1 MSEVSLGTILAS
13 GSFHPYRSMST
24 LKSISTSNAPSAIG
38 PYSQAIVANGF
49 VFASGQIPIVPETNQ
64 IVSDDVKEQTRQVIK
79 NLSNVLQ
86 EANSSLSQVVK
97 TTVFIK
103 NMNDFSAVNEV
114 YAEHFGDHK
123 PARATVEVAR
133 LPKDVKVEIEGI
145 AVVGKFIRI
154 LLVLV
159 LFAQKKMEF
168 FSRGYKGLLGEK
180 GQPQSVEITISKLC
194 DRASNSTLLEDRRAA
209 ILGLK
214 GLSREYRLEVGE
226 KGLGALLHIL
236 NEDRADI
243 DTTKAILEILNILC
257 TPNEQQD
264 PTVDLGVRFT
274 DEIVHDS
281 ANINLLL
288 DILQEYDFYVRF
300 HNIQLL
306 GTLLSIRPDRVQDC
320 ILTAPMGIS
329 RLMDLLDD
337 RREIIRNENLLLLI
351 ALTENNADIQ
361 KIVAFE
367 NAFERL
373 LEIIAEEDGLSGGII
388 VQDCMQLIHNLLRYN
403 VSNQNFF
410 RETSCI
416 QRIPALL
423 GSSLDNKNKNYEIE
437 FLVQEWQ
444 EQKVTNTTALLELI
458 RILVVPN
465 NINTLNNQNVMAQC
479 GVLKTVVELALS
491 SNAPSSV
498 KAHSL
503 YALADLIR
511 GNSSNQEFLARTV
524 VTVPYSP
531 QRSNST
537 QNSTPDS
544 HNRSSHEQIPT
555 LPPRPTVMAIIAV
568 AVGAEHIESYTTR
581 AAATYAFECYTYNN
595 PNAQVALA
603 STLTPPPD
611 DNPNSNMNTAKPQS
625 AGSLLLSALLEWE
638 DSEADPY
645 VVWFSSV
652 IFSHILINNEKSKE
666 LARGIMI
673 GEDNVDDHIP
683 LLHSIVGNLILAT
696 RQNADVRVLIGYLC
710 VLCIWLWDSPQSVK
724 EFLSK
729 DAHLQILIGP
739 ITQSSGVDSRVQ
751 GLCAFLLGICY
762 EFNHSLDSPVTRTT
776 LQPILLNR
784 IGADQFVNRITR
796 LRESPH
802 FKHVSQ
808 YIQVSPEEEARGL
821 PELYFEYAFVEFF
834 KNNYEK
840 IQRSIIADPKLT
852 SGAGNDFQG
861 DHDSSMIL
869 SFKSVIQT
877 QELEIIELKE
887 TIRQLAEQLEIQKS
901 SSEQVSSLQ
910 EEIQSLKQ
918 TIETQKSDR
927 IKLEKEHEDLLACLA
942 DQDAN
947 IKKEDMFNCC

>member
-1 MSEVSLGTILAS
+1 
-13 GSFHPYRSMST
+13 
-24 LKSISTSNAPSAIG
+24 
-38 PYSQAIVANGF
+38 
-49 VFASGQIPIVPETNQ
+49 
-64 IVSDDVKEQTRQVIK
+64 
-79 NLSNVLQ
+79 
-86 EANSSLSQVVK
+86 
-97 TTVFIK
+97 
-103 NMNDFSAVNEV
+103 
-114 YAEHFGDHK
+114 
-123 PARATVEVAR
+123 
-133 LPKDVKVEIEGI
+133 
-145 AVVGKFIRI
+145 
-154 LLVLV
+154 
-159 LFAQKKMEF
+159 
-168 FSRGYKGLLGEK
+168 
-180 GQPQSVEITISKLC
+180 
-194 DRASNSTLLEDRRAA
+194 
-209 ILGLK
+209 
-214 GLSREYRLEVGE
+214 EVGE
-226 KGLGALLHIL
+226 KGLGALLHVL

-243 DTTKAILEILNILC
+243 DTTKAILEVLNILC
-257 TPNEQQD
+257 TPDGQQD
-264 PTVDLGVRFT
+264 PAADLGVKFT

-388 VQDCMQLIHNLLRYN
+388 VQD
-403 VSNQNFF
+403 S
-410 RETSCI
+410 
-416 QRIPALL
+416 LL
-423 GSSLDNKNKNYEIE
+423 GYSQDYKHKNYEVE

-444 EQKVTNTTALLELI
+444 EQKVTNTIVLLELI

-465 NINTLNNQNVMAQC
+465 NINTLTNQNVMAQC

-524 VTVPYSP
+524 VSVPYSP
-531 QRSNST
+531 QRPNST
-537 QNSTPDS
+537 QDSAPDS
-544 HNRSSHEQIPT
+544 HSKSNLEQIST

-645 VVWFSSV
+645 VVWFSSI
-652 IFSHILINNEKSKE
+652 IFSHILMNNEKSKE

-673 GEDNVDDHIP
+673 GEDNADDHHIP

-696 RQNADVRVLIGYLC
+696 RQNAD
-710 VLCIWLWDSPQSVK
+710 
-724 EFLSK
+724 
-729 DAHLQILIGP
+729 LIGP

-751 GLCAFLLGICY
+751 GLCAFLL
-762 EFNHSLDSPVTRTT
+762 
-776 LQPILLNR
+776 
-784 IGADQFVNRITR
+784 ADQFMNRITR

-802 FKHVSQ
+802 FKHVPQ
-808 YIQVSPEEEARGL
+808 YMQVSPEEEARGL

-834 KNNYEK
+834 KNNYG
-840 IQRSIIADPKLT
+840 S
-852 SGAGNDFQG
+852 DFQN
-861 DHDSSMIL
+861 DHDSTIS
-869 SFKSVIQT
+869 SFKSVIQI
-877 QELEIIELKE
+877 QEQEIIELKE
-887 TIRQLAEQLEIQKS
+887 TIRQLAEQLENQKS
-901 SSEQVSSLQ
+901 SSEQQISSLQ

-918 TIETQKSDR
+918 TIETQKSER
-927 IKLEKEHEDLLACLA
+927 AKLEKEHEDLFVCLA

-947 IKKEDMFNCC
+947 IKKYRERLVELGAEVSDIEEDEGDDDDDDE

>member
-1 MSEVSLGTILAS
+1 MWLSRHCFLS
-13 GSFHPYRSMST
+13 SFKPYRYRSMST
-24 LKSISTSNAPSAIG
+24 LRVISTQEAPAAIG

-49 VFASGQIPIVPETNQ
+49 VFASGQIPIVPKTGQ
-64 IVSDDVKEQTRQVIK
+64 IVSDDVKEQTRQVIQ
-79 NLSNVLQ
+79 NLSNVLK

-103 NMNDFSAVNEV
+103 DMNDFGPINEV
-114 YAEHFGDHK
+114 YAECFGTHK

-133 LPKDVKVEIEGI
+133 LPKDVKVEIDGI
-145 AVVGKFIRI
+145 A
-154 LLVLV
+154 V
-159 LFAQKKMEF
+159 LFAQEMEF

-194 DRASNSTLLEDRRAA
+194 DRANNSTLLEDRRAA

-226 KGLGALLHIL
+226 KGLGALLHVL

-243 DTTKAILEILNILC
+243 DTTKAILE
-257 TPNEQQD
+257 D
-264 PTVDLGVRFT
+264 PVADLGVKFT

-288 DILQEYDFYVRF
+288 DVLQEYDFYVRF

-337 RREIIRNENLLLLI
+337 RREIIRNESLLLLI

-416 QRIPALL
+416 QRIPSLL
-423 GSSLDNKNKNYEIE
+423 GCSQDYKLKNYEVE

-444 EQKVTNTTALLELI
+444 EQKVTNTIVLLELI

-465 NINTLNNQNVMAQC
+465 NINTLTNQNVMAQC
-479 GVLKTVVELALS
+479 GVLKTVVEMALS

-498 KAHSL
+498 KTHSL

-511 GNSSNQEFLARTV
+511 GNSPSQEFLARTV
-524 VTVPYSP
+524 VSVPYSP

-537 QNSTPDS
+537 EDTTPDS
-544 HNRSSHEQIPT
+544 HSKSNRPSHEQIST

-652 IFSHILINNEKSKE
+652 IFSHILMNNEKPKE

-673 GEDNVDDHIP
+673 GEDNVDGHIP

-751 GLCAFLLGICY
+751 GLCAFLLGTCY

-802 FKHVSQ
+802 FKHVPQ

-840 IQRSIIADPKLT
+840 IQRSIITDPKLT
-852 SGAGNDFQG
+852 SGGSDFQG
-861 DHDSSMIL
+861 DHDSSMIS

-877 QELEIIELKE
+877 QEQEIIELKE
-887 TIRQLAEQLEIQKS
+887 TIRQLAEQLENQKS
-901 SSEQVSSLQ
+901 SSEQQVSLLQ
-910 EEIQSLKQ
+910 EEIQSLQQ
-918 TIETQKSDR
+918 TIETQKSGR
-927 IKLEKEHEDLLACLA
+927 AKLEKEQEDLFVCLA

-947 IKKEDMFNCC
+947 IRKYRERLIELGAE

>member
-1 MSEVSLGTILAS
+1 MWLSRLRLLSLS
-13 GSFHPYRSMST
+13 YFKPYRSMST
-24 LKSISTSNAPSAIG
+24 LKPISTPNAPSAIG

-49 VFASGQIPIVPETNQ
+49 VFASGQIPIVPETSQ

-97 TTVFIK
+97 TTVYIK
-103 NMNDFSAVNEV
+103 NMNDFSAINEV
-114 YAEHFGDHK
+114 YAECFGDHK

-133 LPKDVKVEIEGI
+133 LPKDVKVEIDGI
-145 AVVGKFIRI
+145 AVHSYSSRSRFICS
-154 LLVLV
+154 
-159 LFAQKKMEF
+159 KKMEF

-257 TPNEQQD
+257 TPDGQQD

-329 RLMDLLDD
+329 RLMDLL
-337 RREIIRNENLLLLI
+337 ENLLLLI

-423 GSSLDNKNKNYEIE
+423 GSSLDYKHKNYEIE

-444 EQKVTNTTALLELI
+444 EQKVTNTVALLELI

-595 PNAQVALA
+595 PNAQAALA

-652 IFSHILINNEKSKE
+652 IFSHILMNNEKPKE

-673 GEDNVDDHIP
+673 GEDSVDGHIP

-729 DAHLQILIGP
+729 DTHLQILIGP

-796 LRESPH
+796 LREAPH
-802 FKHVSQ
+802 FKHVPQ
-808 YIQVSPEEEARGL
+808 YILVSPEEEARGL

-834 KNNYEK
+834 QNNYEK
-840 IQRSIIADPKLT
+840 IQRSIIADPKLA

-861 DHDSSMIL
+861 DHDSSVIL

-877 QELEIIELKE
+877 QEQEITELKE

-927 IKLEKEHEDLLACLA
+927 IKLEKEHDDLLACLA
-942 DQDAN
+942 DQDAS
-947 IKKEDMFNCC
+947 IKKYRGRLVELGAE

>member
-1 MSEVSLGTILAS
+1 MWLSRHCFLTYLKSYR
-13 GSFHPYRSMST
+13 YRSMST
-24 LKSISTSNAPSAIG
+24 LKFVATQDAPSAIG

-49 VFASGQIPIVPETNQ
+49 VFASGQIPLSPKTDQ
-64 IVSDDVKEQTRQVIK
+64 IVSDDVKEQTRQVIE
-79 NLSNVLQ
+79 NLSNVLK

-103 NMNDFSAVNEV
+103 NMDDFGAINEC
-114 YAEHFGDHK
+114 FGTHK

-145 AVVGKFIRI
+145 AVVNT
-154 LLVLV
+154 
-159 LFAQKKMEF
+159 
-168 FSRGYKGLLGEK
+168 SRYKGLLGEK
-180 GQPQSVEITISKLC
+180 GQPQSVEITIAKLC
-194 DRASNSTLLEDRRAA
+194 DRANNSTLLEDRRAA

-226 KGLGALLHIL
+226 KGLGALLHVL

-243 DTTKAILEILNILC
+243 DTTKAILEVLNILC
-257 TPNEQQD
+257 TPDGQQD
-264 PTVDLGVRFT
+264 PAADLGVKFT

-306 GTLLSIRPDRVQDC
+306 GTLLSIRPDRVQGC
-320 ILTAPMGIS
+320 ILTAPMES
-329 RLMDLLDD
+329 
-337 RREIIRNENLLLLI
+337 LLLLI

-423 GSSLDNKNKNYEIE
+423 GYSQDYKNKNYEVE

-444 EQKVTNTTALLELI
+444 EQKVTNTIVLLELI

-465 NINTLNNQNVMAQC
+465 NINTLTNQNVMAQC

-524 VTVPYSP
+524 VSVPYSP
-531 QRSNST
+531 QRPNST
-537 QNSTPDS
+537 QDSAPDS
-544 HNRSSHEQIPT
+544 HSKSNRTSHEQIST

-645 VVWFSSV
+645 VVWFSSI
-652 IFSHILINNEKSKE
+652 IFSHILMNNEKSKE

-673 GEDNVDDHIP
+673 GEDNADDHIP

-724 EFLSK
+724 VFLSK

-751 GLCAFLLGICY
+751 GLCAFLLGTCY
-762 EFNHSLDSPVTRTT
+762 EFNHSLDSPITRTT

-802 FKHVSQ
+802 FKHVPQ

-840 IQRSIIADPKLT
+840 IQRSIIVDPKLT
-852 SGAGNDFQG
+852 SGGSDFQG
-861 DHDSSMIL
+861 DHDSSMIS

-877 QELEIIELKE
+877 QEQEIIELKE
-887 TIRQLAEQLEIQKS
+887 TIRQLAEQLENQQI
-901 SSEQVSSLQ
+901 SSLQ

-918 TIETQKSDR
+918 TIETQKSER
-927 IKLEKEHEDLLACLA
+927 AKLEKEQEDLFVCLA

-947 IKKEDMFNCC
+947 IKKYRERLVELGAEVSDIEEDEGDDDDDDE

>member
-1 MSEVSLGTILAS
+1 
-13 GSFHPYRSMST
+13 
-24 LKSISTSNAPSAIG
+24 
-38 PYSQAIVANGF
+38 
-49 VFASGQIPIVPETNQ
+49 
-64 IVSDDVKEQTRQVIK
+64 
-79 NLSNVLQ
+79 
-86 EANSSLSQVVK
+86 
-97 TTVFIK
+97 
-103 NMNDFSAVNEV
+103 
-114 YAEHFGDHK
+114 
-123 PARATVEVAR
+123 
-133 LPKDVKVEIEGI
+133 
-145 AVVGKFIRI
+145 
-154 LLVLV
+154 
-159 LFAQKKMEF
+159 MEF
-168 FSRGYKGLLGEK
+168 LSRGYKGLLGEK

-226 KGLGALLHIL
+226 KSLGALLHIL

-243 DTTKAILEILNILC
+243 DTTKAILEVLNILC
-257 TPNEQQD
+257 TPDEQQD
-264 PTVDLGVRFT
+264 PAVDLGVRFT

-288 DILQEYDFYVRF
+288 DLLQEYDFYVRF
-300 HNIQLL
+300 HNVQLL

-337 RREIIRNENLLLLI
+337 RREIIRNESLLLLI

-373 LEIIAEEDGLSGGII
+373 LEIIAEEDGLNGGII
-388 VQDCMQLIHNLLRYN
+388 VQDCMQLTHNLLRYN

-423 GSSLDNKNKNYEIE
+423 GVSLDYKHKDYEIE
-437 FLVQEWQ
+437 FLAQEWQ
-444 EQKVTNTTALLELI
+444 EQKVTNTIALLELI

-511 GNSSNQEFLARTV
+511 GNGSSQEFLARTV
-524 VTVPYSP
+524 VTVPYSS
-531 QRSNST
+531 QRSDST
-537 QNSTPDS
+537 QNLTSDS
-544 HNRSSHEQIPT
+544 NLKSNRSSHEQIQT

-568 AVGAEHIESYTTR
+568 AVGAEHIESYTAR
-581 AAATYAFECYTYNN
+581 AAATYAFECYAYNN

-611 DNPNSNMNTAKPQS
+611 DNPNSNINTVKPQS

-652 IFSHILINNEKSKE
+652 IFSHILMNNEKSKE

-673 GEDNVDDHIP
+673 GEEDNINDHIP
-683 LLHSIVGNLILAT
+683 LLHSIVKNLILAT

-710 VLCIWLWDSPQSVK
+710 VLCIWLWDSPHSVK

-762 EFNHSLDSPVTRTT
+762 EFNHSPDSPVTRTT

-802 FKHVSQ
+802 FKHVPQ
-808 YIQVSPEEEARGL
+808 YIQVAPEEEARKL

-840 IQRSIIADPKLT
+840 IQRSIITDPKLT
-852 SGAGNDFQG
+852 FGGSDFQG
-861 DHDSSMIL
+861 DHDLIS

-877 QELEIIELKE
+877 QELEIIEFKE

-901 SSEQVSSLQ
+901 SSEQQISSMN

-918 TIETQKSDR
+918 AIETQKSER
-927 IKLEKEHEDLLACLA
+927 IKLEKEHEDLFVCLA

-947 IKKEDMFNCC
+947 IKKYRERLIELGAEVTDAEEDEGDEDDDE